1 MGISGAFIFVTL
13 MFNTTCL
20 VSSSVLKGRDSLDSP
35 TDYLNVLEDLI
46 NGGKDVV
53 DGVMN
58 LLEDTPASNNP
69 PILKNPTINKGV
81 PASPN
86 VHTPQLKQPLIPDLN
101 RDGSTSGSNSRSRTE
116 PESTSETS
124 PAGIPYFECDTS
136 DNACRES
143 TPYIVFPLGCVKD
156 IRARPAPC
164 DVNAQ
169 NDATT
174 AMLSRIVGDRNRI
187 YISNDDND
195 GVFLWALHMTA
206 QQARE
211 VESAKDKVRAVVADI
226 PIKLDG
232 LRSQQISSTQNPIFN
247 FQKKRLLKVR
257 DEEKVKFQ
265 RNAPKHLCMISQIE
279 NNPIQNKYNYFESAG
294 RGITIYNI
302 DSGANPLNNFVNI
315 RRWIYGNGV
324 SEKKADYAPNQGHG
338 SCTTS
343 LMLGTYG
350 VSKKSQI
357 VAIKTALMTSDW
369 LDSWQ
374 KIVNDIGRRE
384 KNMASV
390 RGYNVVSNQIL
401 ITRYGNEIQIA
412 LQKKLKTLFNIHQ
425 TVVVTSSGN
434 DGGDID
440 SLPGILST
448 NRDFPVITVGGVN
461 EDGATLPESQGG
473 PALTVC
479 APGIVTCATREPG
492 TSTRTARGTS
502 AASAQ
507 VAGHAANLLASQKY
521 GVQLRSQDNIPTA
534 VRDLIVD
541 LAYVREGGSEKVIS
555 NGIGISR

>member
-1 MGISGAFIFVTL
+1 MRISGAFNFVTL
-13 MFNTTCL
+13 MFNTTRL
-20 VSSSVLKGRDSLDSP
+20 ISSSVLNGRGSLDSP
-35 TDYLNVLEDLI
+35 TDYLNMLEDLVD
-46 NGGKDVV
+46 GGKDFV

-58 LLEDTPASNNP
+58 LLEDTPASNDP
-69 PILKNPTINKGV
+69 PILKNPTTNKFI

-86 VHTPQLKQPLIPDLN
+86 VQPLIPDFN
-101 RDGSTSGSNSRSRTE
+101 PDSSTPGSNSRSTNE
-116 PESTSETS
+116 PEPTSEAS
-124 PAGIPYFECDTS
+124 PARIPYFECDTS

-143 TPYIVFPLGCVKD
+143 TPFIVFPLGCVKD
-156 IRARPAPC
+156 IQVGPAPC
-164 DVNAQ
+164 DVDAQ

-195 GVFLWALHMTA
+195 GIFLWVLRMTA

-211 VESAKDKVRAVVADI
+211 VESAKDKVRAVVPDI

-232 LRSQQISSTQNPIFN
+232 LRSQQISSTPNPAFN

-257 DEEKVKFQ
+257 DEERVTFQ

-302 DSGANPLNNFVNI
+302 DSGVNPLNKFVSI
-315 RRWIYGNGV
+315 QRWIYGSGV
-324 SEKKADYAPNQGHG
+324 FEKKSDYATNQGHG

-343 LMLGTYG
+343 LTLGTYG

-357 VAIKTALMTSDW
+357 VAVKTALWMSDW

-384 KNMASV
+384 KNMAPV
-390 RGYNVVSNQIL
+390 RGYNIVSNQI
-401 ITRYGNEIQIA
+401 ITRGYGNEVQIA

-434 DGGDID
+434 DGGDIN

-448 NRDFPVITVGGVN
+448 DGDFPIITVGAVD
-461 EDGATLPESQGG
+461 EDGVTLPESQGG

-479 APGIVTCATREPG
+479 APGIVTCASNEPG

-521 GVQLRSQDNIPTA
+521 GVQLRSQNNIPAA

-541 LAYVREGGSEKVIS
+541 LAYIRGGGSEKVIS

>member
-1 MGISGAFIFVTL
+1 MRISEAFIFVTL
-13 MFNTTCL
+13 MFNTTRL

-46 NGGKDVV
+46 DGGKDFV
-53 DGVMN
+53 DGVTN

-69 PILKNPTINKGV
+69 PILKIPTTNKFV

-86 VHTPQLKQPLIPDLN
+86 VQTPQLEQSLIPDLN
-101 RDGSTSGSNSRSRTE
+101 RDGSTPGSNSRSTTE

-124 PAGIPYFECDTS
+124 PAGISYFECDTS

-143 TPYIVFPLGCVKD
+143 TPFIVFPLGCVKD
-156 IRARPAPC
+156 IQAGPAPC
-164 DVNAQ
+164 DVDAQ

-187 YISNDDND
+187 YISYDDND
-195 GVFLWALHMTA
+195 GVFLWVLRMTA
-206 QQARE
+206 KQARE
-211 VESAKDKVRAVVADI
+211 VESNKDKVRAVVPDI

-232 LRSQQISSTQNPIFN
+232 LRSQQISSTQNSAFN
-247 FQKKRLLKVR
+247 FQKKKLLKIR
-257 DEEKVKFQ
+257 DEEKVTFQ

-279 NNPIQNKYNYFESAG
+279 NNPIQNKYSYFESAG

-302 DSGANPLNNFVNI
+302 DSGANPLNDFVSI
-315 RRWIYGNGV
+315 RRWVYGNGV
-324 SEKKADYAPNQGHG
+324 FEKKSDYTTNQGHG

-343 LMLGTYG
+343 LILGTYG

-357 VAIKTALMTSDW
+357 VAVKTALRTSDW

-384 KNMASV
+384 KNMAPV
-390 RGYNVVSNQIL
+390 RGYNVVSNQI
-401 ITRYGNEIQIA
+401 ITRGYGNEIQIA

-434 DGGDID
+434 NGGDID

-448 NRDFPVITVGGVN
+448 NRDFPVITVGAVDENGV
-461 EDGATLPESQGG
+461 TLPESQGG

-479 APGIVTCATREPG
+479 APGIVTCASSEPG
-492 TSTRTARGTS
+492 TSSRTARGTS

-521 GVQLRSQDNIPTA
+521 GVQLRSQDNIPSA

-541 LAYVREGGSEKVIS
+541 LAYIRGGGREKVIS